1 MAKQFKLN
9 VEKRELKGTSE
20 VKSLRHQKK
29 IPGVYYSYDSSNI
42 LFQIDESEIRN
53 AINSKANIFSVTVG
67 GNEQN
72 VVFKNVQY
80 HPVTDNIIH
89 IDLYGV
95 DMKQA
100 ISIKIPINFVG
111 TPLGVQT
118 GGGVL
123 VTNLNELEISCLP
136 SDIPDNIDVD
146 ISAVDLGAS
155 LQAGD
160 INLDDKFE
168 LITPSDLS
176 VVSVTQAAVEVEV
189 VEEDSDD
196 SADSV
201 DSTTEE
207 SDSEQSSEN
216 DNQSE
221 GDS

>member
-20 VKSLRHQKK
+20 VKNLRHQKK

-72 VVFKNVQY
+72 VIFKNVQY

-146 ISAVDLGAS
+146 ISAVDLGVS
-155 LQAGD
+155 LQTGD

-176 VVSVTQAAVEVEV
+176 VVSVTQAAVEAEV

-221 GDS
+221 SDS